1 MSESSVVLDRARMII
16 QRVVEEVS
24 KAVVGKRNV
33 VDLMVAA
40 IAAGGHVLLEGVP
53 GVAKTLLS
61 RAVASAFNVEFSRV
75 QCTPDLL
82 PSDIIGTFVYRD
94 GRFEFVRGPIFAD
107 IVLVDEINRASP
119 KTQSALLE
127 AMQERQVTVWGKT
140 FRLPDT
146 FTVIATMN
154 PVESEGVYPLSEAQ
168 VDRFLAKIPVGYPS
182 REELVEIMERVRVIE
197 EEWPVRPVASRDDL
211 LFLRKAVWNVYVDY
225 NVKLYIASIVE
236 ETRRSPHVLLGGSPR
251 AAIAMMQLS
260 RALALIEG
268 RDHVTPEHVKRA
280 ARPALL
286 HRIVLRPEARLA
298 GVTVDDI
305 IDSVLER
312 VEPP

>member
-1 MSESSVVLDRARMII
+1 M
-16 QRVVEEVS
+16 RVVEEAGKVI
-24 KAVVGKRNV
+24 VGKR
-33 VDLMVAA
+33 DMLEFTVAA

-61 RAVASAFNVEFSRV
+61 KAAASAFNAKFRRV

-94 GRFEFVRGPIFAD
+94 GRFEFVEGPIFAD

-127 AMQERQVTVWGKT
+127 AMQERQVTVWGRT
-140 FRLPDT
+140 FKLPET

-154 PVESEGVYPLSEAQ
+154 PVEMEGVYPLSEAQ
-168 VDRFLAKIPVGYPS
+168 VDRFLAKIPVTYPS
-182 REELVEIMERVRVIE
+182 REEMVEILDRIREI
-197 EEWPVRPVASRDDL
+197 EEWPVRPVASREDML
-211 LFLRKAVWNVYVDY
+211 LLRKAVWEVYVDR
-225 NVKLYIASIVE
+225 NIKLYIASLIE
-236 ETRRSPHVLLGGSPR
+236 ETRKSPHVLLGASPR
-251 AAIAMMQLS
+251 AGIAIMQLA
-260 RALALIEG
+260 RALAILEG

-280 ARPALL
+280 AIPALL

-298 GVTVDDI
+298 GVTVEDI
-305 IDSVLER
+305 LSKVLES
-312 VEPP
+312 VPAP